1 MNIERVLSL
10 VGPQPVQRADMIERN
25 MILER
30 RRIDLANGRRIE
42 EIAFSYEGKCHRLV
56 TIRHP
61 LAAMA
66 LQASRDSSL
75 GLCWIDGRCLF
86 LGECPEKYLLYCF

>member
-1 MNIERVLSL
+1 MQS
-10 VGPQPVQRADMIERN
+10 ADLIERN
-25 MILER
+25 MIPER

-56 TIRHP
+56 TGRQA

-66 LQASRDSSL
+66 L
-75 GLCWIDGRCLF
+75 
-86 LGECPEKYLLYCF
+86 

>member
-1 MNIERVLSL
+1 MQS
-10 VGPQPVQRADMIERN
+10 ADLIERN
-25 MILER
+25 MIPER

-56 TIRHP
+56 TSRHS

-66 LQASRDSSL
+66 LQTSRDSSL
-75 GLCWIDGRCLF
+75 DLCWIDGSCLF

>member
-1 MNIERVLSL
+1 MQS
-10 VGPQPVQRADMIERN
+10 ADLIERN
-25 MILER
+25 MIPECHLN
-30 RRIDLANGRRIE
+30 DLANRLRVE

-56 TIRHP
+56 TGRHSI
-61 LAAMA
+61 AAMA

-75 GLCWIDGRCLF
+75 DLCWIDGSCLF